1 MELIDLTGIW
11 NLSGRGIG
19 ESRVLPAEVPGGVH
33 AALMAEGVI
42 PDPGVGDNAEKVAWV
57 GEGDWTF
64 ERPFEVSASLLEH
77 DVVEL
82 ECDGID
88 TFAEVLING
97 KTVLRADNMFK
108 SWKID
113 VRDVLHVGSNSIRVE
128 VESPFRHAD
137 KALVRKAKYGF
148 GSEYSPECVTAGIC
162 RPLRI
167 RAWNE
172 ARFRDVVFKQEHV
185 NGEVNLFID
194 IWVDSARNSDREII
208 ADYLI
213 EDPSG
218 VEIIRGDL
226 RRSELSGGS
235 FSGKCNIVSP
245 QLWWPNGMGAQPLYS
260 VTLTLRNTAGS
271 ELDRVVNKTGLRSLD
286 VVERQDGLAFARCNG
301 REVFLKGGVWIPP
314 GLFPAHF
321 TSEDYIHLVGS
332 AVDAGMNAFK
342 IWDGGTFENDIFWEL
357 CDENGMIVFGVDGI
371 SEFEDGVGKQNQ
383 SFHHACLFDNY
394 MIKLGEDNGLRII
407 RDEMSFP
414 CPDTLSESLP
424 ENRRWINGSD
434 MDDRVSGPRGA
445 SAILADIVWEWPVA
459 SSFSDWIWLSQI
471 AHGAFVCDEIAK
483 RRLEPSCSGVMWEP
497 FASCWANADG
507 SSIDS
512 AGRWKSL
519 HYMVRA
525 AFAEVSVHGVLIGY
539 GMVDVYI
546 SDLEM
551 ERRDVL
557 LRWRAMGMNGM
568 VFDEGQIDHQTRG
581 RNSAEPVAIDIASV
595 VEHYGEN
602 SVVLWLDVLDAE
614 GDALASD
621 FVLFSPPKHLE
632 LENPQVA
639 LDIDD
644 TFVVDGE
651 EVFRVTLSAAAPAF
665 WVWLDIP
672 GEQAQFSGN
681 FICLEPDSPVEIYV
695 STVNSMKQHE
705 FRQRLVVRSLYDI
718 KTAINAS

>member
-11 NLSGRGIG
+11 NLSGRGLG
-19 ESRVLPAEVPGGVH
+19 EGRVLPAEVPGGVH
-33 AALMAEGVI
+33 AALMAEDVI

-64 ERPFEVSASLLEH
+64 ERPFEVGASLLEH

-88 TFAEVLING
+88 TFAEVFIND
-97 KTVLRADNMFK
+97 KPVLRVDNMFRL
-108 SWKID
+108 WKTD
-113 VRDVLHVGSNSIRVE
+113 VRDALSVGRNSIRVE
-128 VESPFRHAD
+128 IESPFRHAD
-137 KALVRKAKYGF
+137 MALVRKAKYGF

-162 RPLRI
+162 RPLRL

-172 ARFRDVVFKQEHV
+172 ARFCDVVFKQEHV
-185 NGEVNLFID
+185 DGRAEIFIQGHIAAAGD
-194 IWVDSARNSDREII
+194 SVCGLAVDYS
-208 ADYLI
+208 I

-218 VEIIRGDL
+218 VEIRRGDCGIP
-226 RRSELSGGS
+226 SQAAGIFNGNCSIEL
-235 FSGKCNIVSP
+235 P
-245 QLWWPNGMGAQPLYS
+245 RLWWPNGMGAQPLYKVS
-260 VTLTLRNTAGS
+260 LTLRNTGRV
-271 ELDRVVNKTGLRSLD
+271 ELDRYVDKIGLRSLM
-286 VVERQDGLAFARCNG
+286 VVERDGGVAVVQCNG

-321 TSEDYIHLVGS
+321 TSEDYIYLVGS
-332 AVDAGMNAFK
+332 AADAGMNAFK
-342 IWDGGTFENDIFWEL
+342 IWENGTFENDIFWEL

-371 SEFEDGVGKQNQ
+371 SSSGDDGGGPYRLM
-383 SFHHACLFDNY
+383 HHACLFDEPGIEPDEN
-394 MIKLGEDNGLRII
+394 NGLRIV
-407 RDEMSFP
+407 REEMSFP
-414 CPDTLSESLP
+414 CPETLTESLP
-424 ENRRWINGSD
+424 ENRRWINGPD

-459 SSFSDWIWLSQI
+459 SNFSDWIWLSQI

-483 RRLEPSCSGVMWEP
+483 WRLDPSCSGLMWEP

-512 AGRWKSL
+512 VGRWKAL
-519 HYMVRA
+519 HYMARA
-525 AFAEVSVHGVLIGY
+525 AFAEVSVHGVLLGD
-539 GMVDVYI
+539 GMVEVHI
-546 SDLEM
+546 SDFGAVP
-551 ERRDVL
+551 RDVL
-557 LRWRAMGMNGM
+557 LKWRAMGMNGM
-568 VFDEGQIDHQTRG
+568 VFDEGEMSLETHG
-581 RNSAEPVAIDIASV
+581 RNPAEPVSIDLVSV
-595 VEHYGEN
+595 LEHYGEN
-602 SVVLWLDVLDAE
+602 SVMIWLYVLDME
-614 GDALASD
+614 GESIASD
-621 FVLFSPPKHLE
+621 FVLFVPPKHLE
-632 LENPQVA
+632 LENPRLAV
-639 LDIDD
+639 DIDD

-651 EVFRVTLSAAAPAF
+651 EVFRITLSAAAPAF

-681 FICLEPDSPVEIYV
+681 FLCLEPDVPVEVYV